1 MYFFPSYI
9 TYKESNGSLYI
20 FSKLLQNEIKISD
33 SAFIQEF
40 QDLIAKGGRS
50 TLSTSLTQFLHDQ
63 EFLVNSSE
71 VEARLVEAKT
81 LLDKKLLLTIM
92 PTEGCN
98 FRCPYCYESHN
109 PVVMTEKL
117 QNQICDYIAKQAPNF
132 QEVHISWFGG
142 EPTLRADIVLKISRF
157 VQELQSKSSFQYRGG
172 MTTNGYLLDENTFRQ
187 FYQVGIRD
195 FQITLDGW
203 KHDEKRPHVSGQ
215 GTLQRILNNLLS
227 ISKLPAS
234 EFQYHVTLRYNILN
248 EDRDFSWHDYIYSL
262 FGKDKRFVVS
272 VAAVTD
278 WGGDGVKS
286 LGLAKQ
292 ELKDIHNAYLDKIGM
307 PRNKTGESLFSNIC
321 YASCKYGFI
330 FRADGRIEKCTIALD
345 NPHNLVGRV
354 DADRGVVIDEPIALR
369 WCRSNIQPECYTCPE
384 LLACLNLCCR
394 KGIVVD
400 NHADGG
406 CVCKLTPKL

>member
-215 GTLQRILNNLLS
+215 GTLQRILNNLL
-227 ISKLPAS
+227 
-234 EFQYHVTLRYNILN
+234 
-248 EDRDFSWHDYIYSL
+248 
-262 FGKDKRFVVS
+262 
-272 VAAVTD
+272 
-278 WGGDGVKS
+278 
-286 LGLAKQ
+286 
-292 ELKDIHNAYLDKIGM
+292 
-307 PRNKTGESLFSNIC
+307 
-321 YASCKYGFI
+321 
-330 FRADGRIEKCTIALD
+330 
-345 NPHNLVGRV
+345 
-354 DADRGVVIDEPIALR
+354 
-369 WCRSNIQPECYTCPE
+369 
-384 LLACLNLCCR
+384 CLS
-394 KGIVVD
+394 
-400 NHADGG
+400 A
-406 CVCKLTPKL
+406 